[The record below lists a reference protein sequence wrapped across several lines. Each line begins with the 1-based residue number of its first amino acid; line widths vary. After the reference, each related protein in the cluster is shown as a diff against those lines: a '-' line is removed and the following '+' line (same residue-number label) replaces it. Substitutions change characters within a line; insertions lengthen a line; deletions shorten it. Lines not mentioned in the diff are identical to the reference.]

1 MSICS
6 PNFHPR
12 HFIRTVHRDTSF
24 TDLVSGVIH
33 LQGSSQQRSDTLK
46 NLVKQNFGRFI
57 NAKNSV
63 ELVYQDMK
71 QRGLTSE
78 DHGLRNSFDSIQGT
92 SENIS
97 SLLLSRR
104 I

>member
-12 HFIRTVHRDTSF
+12 HFIRTVHRDTGF
-24 TDLVSGVIH
+24 ADLVEGLLH
-33 LQGSSQQRSDTLK
+33 LQGSSQQRSETLK
-46 NLVKQNFGRFI
+46 SLVKQNFARFI

-71 QRGLTSE
+71 QRGLISE
-78 DHGLRNSFDSIQGT
+78 DHGLKNCFDAIQGT
-92 SENIS
+92 MSV
-97 SLLLSRR
+97 R